1 MLGGPVEFVYAGL
14 PILTVL
20 VGSVVL
26 YWIRSRFWD
35 ARGAKWYTA
44 TLLVGGVWML
54 ALAGYVLAT
63 DPTRQRQLAVLA
75 RTFGILSLV
84 VWSLFLSRYT
94 GTQLHRRRWFRALAA
109 LASVSFPVL
118 AVTNGFHGLLYTG
131 WVQASTPFPHTFG
144 VFGPAYAAVVALVAA
159 VNGYAFF
166 VLVRYLLSTPNQSDV
181 RITAV
186 VLAGL
191 SIPVAELLGVAGVFP
206 ADGIG
211 HAGYGALPFVT
222 LATVGLFRFS
232 LLDVRPVA
240 RNTVIGDLRDPV
252 LVLDGDSRV
261 VDFNRASSRIWS
273 GLETHVGDPFET
285 VCPTLAERLT
295 LPDGEASTSAQVV
308 LSVDGSDRHFSVTV
322 SRTEQATNGVGWYS
336 VLLRDVTELE
346 RSRWQLEKQNDRLD
360 QVAST
365 ISHDLRNPINVADGN
380 TELLR
385 TMIDDDGIPPER
397 VADAADKLAKTR
409 ETHERMEE
417 IIDDVLTI
425 AREGKTVEDTERLS
439 LVAVAREAWGNVGTG
454 DAALT
459 ITGDRTLRAE
469 RSKLLRIF
477 ENLFRN
483 SVEHGSTG
491 SQNSGR
497 SDDSVDHGPAEVT
510 VEVGPTPDGFFVTD
524 DGPGIPESHHENVF
538 EYGYTTTDQGTG
550 LGLSIVR
557 TMAESH
563 GWTVELDDSH
573 DGTRFVFDTSGESR
587 SADARDESA
596 AP

>member
-1 MLGGPVEFVYAGL
+1 MVGSLRGVELAYAGL

-20 VGSVVL
+20 VGSAVL

-54 ALAGYVLAT
+54 ALTGYVLAT
-63 DPTRQRQLAVLA
+63 DPVRQRQLAVLA

-94 GTQLHRRRWFRALAA
+94 GTQLHRRRWFRALAV

-118 AVTNGFHGLLYTG
+118 AVTNGFHGLLYEG
-131 WVQASTPFPHTFG
+131 WVQTSTPFPYTFG
-144 VFGPAYAAVVALVAA
+144 VFGPAYAAVIALVAA

-166 VLVRYLLSTPNQSDV
+166 VLVRYLLSTPDQSDA

-191 SIPVAELLGVAGVFP
+191 AIPVAELLGVAGTFP

-222 LATVGLFRFS
+222 LATVGLFQFS

-240 RNTVIGDLRDPV
+240 RNAVIGDLRDPV
-252 LVLDGDSRV
+252 LVLDDDSRI
-261 VDFNRASSRIWS
+261 VDFNRASNRIWP
-273 GLETHVGDPFET
+273 GLDAHVGSSFET
-285 VCPTLAERLT
+285 VCPTLAERVT
-295 LPDGEASTSAQVV
+295 LPDEEASASAQVV

-360 QVAST
+360 QVAAT
-365 ISHDLRNPINVADGN
+365 VSHDLRNPINVADGYARS
-380 TELLR
+380 LALR
-385 TMIDDDGIPPER
+385 AEDWDMEVAER
-397 VADAADKLAKTR
+397 EQAMADLTR
-409 ETHERMEE
+409 IQESLGRMEA

-483 SVEHGSTG
+483 
-491 SQNSGR
+491 
-497 SDDSVDHGPAEVT
+497 SVDHGPAEVT